1 MSRYSK
7 EDIIKLVS
15 ENEVKFILLQFSDIF
30 GVMKNVTIT
39 SDQLE
44 MALNNQCMF
53 DGSSIDGFVRIEE
66 SDMYLSPDYDTFLI
80 FPWGSHNGKI
90 ARLICDITTTDGKP
104 FEGDPRYILKQAVE
118 KLTQMGY
125 DCFNV
130 GPECEFFMFL
140 VDDKGEPTTI
150 TQDNAG
156 YFDLGPVDLGESA
169 RRDMCMMLENMGFE
183 VEASHHENAP
193 GQHEIDFKFKDALN
207 VADCILTFKQVVKT
221 VAQRNGLYATFMPKP
236 IAGVSGSGMHTNLSI
251 SKQGRNI
258 FYDEKDPL
266 RMSQDAYWFMG
277 GLLKYAREIT
287 AVTNPIVNSY
297 KRLITGYEAPV
308 HIAWSAMNR
317 SPLIRIPAV
326 KGDSTRIEYRSPDS
340 SCNPYLA
347 LALILNAGLE
357 GIKNKINP
365 PQSVD
370 KNIYNLSEET
380 RTQLGIKTLPENLK
394 EAINLMKESQMV
406 KEVLGE
412 HIFDKYI
419 EAKTNEW
426 EDYRKVVTEWELGL
440 YLNRY

>member
-44 MALNNQCMF
+44 MALDNKCMF

-104 FEGDPRYILKQAVE
+104 FEGDPRYILKQTVE
-118 KLTQMGY
+118 KLSQMGY
-125 DCFNV
+125 DYFNV
-130 GPECEFFMFL
+130 GPECEFFMFH

-236 IAGVSGSGMHTNLSI
+236 ISGVSGSGMHTNLSI
-251 SKQGRNI
+251 SKQGCNI
-258 FYDEKDPL
+258 FYDENDPL
-266 RMSQDAYWFMG
+266 HMSQDAYWFMG

-326 KGDSTRIEYRSPDS
+326 KDDSTRIEYRSPDS

-357 GIKNKINP
+357 GIKNKIDP
-365 PQSVD
+365 PQPVD
-370 KNIYNLSEET
+370 KNIYNLSAET
-380 RTQLGIKTLPENLK
+380 RTKLGIKTLPENLK
-394 EAINLMKESQMV
+394 DAIDIMKESQMV